1 MTTVTYHPAQT
12 SPAATGWKEYEKIIF
27 RVFFI
32 FFLLQVIPL
41 DWKFYR
47 DLFAINW
54 LHLQYGDIFH
64 IAHYLPRFF
73 GSVPHFTDGAVFLL
87 IAVIGSGERTY
98 LDRKNQYATNYDA
111 LYYWLR
117 VALRYRLAIAL
128 LVYGLIK
135 FFPLQSPYPSL
146 SNLNTPYGDF
156 TEWKLFSL
164 SLGIVP
170 GYESFLGLVE
180 ILAAV
185 LLLNRKTASI
195 GAFIVL
201 LFTGNVFMSNLAY
214 GGGEAVYSFF
224 LITLALF
231 IFAYDLPRLVN
242 LLALGKP
249 TAPHHYKPAFNT
261 PKLRYARL
269 ALKTFVVLFFGVLYG
284 IQARAAVKHDPYQY
298 PQTPG
303 LSGTAGIYNVREF
316 RLNNQTLPYSDI
328 DPIRWQDVVFEKWA
342 TISIRS
348 NRPVIVDST
357 NVDNISE
364 ADKDR
369 TFELEGSAARHYY
382 SYVADTLH
390 HVLTLQNRNK
400 HHQEE
405 QWVLHYDRP
414 NDSTLV
420 LSGANQQHDSVYV
433 ILDRINKKYLLE
445 EVRKKGR
452 SRSIKL

>member
-1 MTTVTYHPAQT
+1 MTTATYNPAHT
-12 SPAATGWKEYEKIIF
+12 PAATAGWKEYEKIIF
-27 RVFFI
+27 RVCCI
-32 FFLLQVIPL
+32 YFLLQVIPL

-47 DLFAINW
+47 DLFSINW

-73 GSVPHFTDGAVFLL
+73 GGVPHFTDGIFFLL
-87 IAVIGSGERTY
+87 VAVIGSAVWTY
-98 LDRKNQYATNYDA
+98 LDRKNQYTVSYDA

-117 VALRYRLAIAL
+117 VLLRYRLAIAL

-170 GYESFLGLVE
+170 GYEAFLGLVE

-185 LLLNRKTASI
+185 LLLYRKTASV

-214 GGGEAVYSFF
+214 GGGEAVYSFY
-224 LITLALF
+224 LVTLALF
-231 IFAYDLPRLVN
+231 LFAYDLPRLVN
-242 LLALGKP
+242 LLALGRP
-249 TAPHHYKPAFNT
+249 TAPHHYKPSFDT
-261 PKLRYARL
+261 PKLRYTRL
-269 ALKTFVVLFFGVLYG
+269 GLKTFVILFFGVLYG
-284 IQARAAVKHDPYQY
+284 IQTSAAATYQY
-298 PQTPG
+298 PTTPG
-303 LSGTAGIYNVREF
+303 LGNASGLYNVREF

-328 DPIRWQDVVFEKWA
+328 DPVRWQDVVFEKWA
-342 TISIRS
+342 TLSIRS
-348 NRPVIVDST
+348 NRAVTVDST
-357 NVDNISE
+357 NVDNIYA

-382 SYVADTLH
+382 NYVADTVH
-390 HVLTLQNRNK
+390 QVLTLQNRNK

-405 QWVLHYDRP
+405 QWILHYNRP
-414 NDSTLV
+414 NDSTLI

-433 ILDRINKKYLLE
+433 VLDRINKKYLLE
-445 EVRKKGR
+445 EVRKSGR
-452 SRSIKL
+452 GRSIKL

>member
-1 MTTVTYHPAQT
+1 MTTATYNPAHT
-12 SPAATGWKEYEKIIF
+12 PPAATGWKEYEKIIL

-32 FFLLQVIPL
+32 YFLLQLIPL

-73 GSVPHFTDGAVFLL
+73 GSVPQFTDGFIFLL
-87 IAVIGSGERTY
+87 IAIIGSGVWTY
-98 LDRKNQYATNYDA
+98 LDRRNHYNVSYDA

-117 VALRYRLAIAL
+117 VLLRYRLAIAL

-170 GYESFLGLVE
+170 GYETFLGLVE
-180 ILAAV
+180 ILAAA
-185 LLLNRKTASI
+185 LLLYRKTASV

-214 GGGEAVYSFF
+214 GGGEAVYSFY
-224 LITLALF
+224 LVTLALF
-231 IFAYDLPRLVN
+231 LFAYDLPRLVN
-242 LLALGKP
+242 LLALGRP
-249 TAPHHYKPAFNT
+249 TAPPHYKPAFDT
-261 PKLRYARL
+261 PRLRYTRL
-269 ALKTFVVLFFGVLYG
+269 ALKTFVILFFGVLYG
-284 IQARAAVKHDPYQY
+284 AQAGAAATYQY
-298 PQTPG
+298 PTTPG
-303 LSGTAGIYNVREF
+303 LSNTSGLYNVREF
-316 RLNNQTLPYSDI
+316 RLNNQTLPYSDT
-328 DPIRWQDVVFEKWA
+328 DAVRWQDVVFEKWA

-348 NRPVIVDST
+348 NRPVTVDST
-357 NVDNISE
+357 NVDNIYA

-382 SYVADTLH
+382 NYTADTAQQI
-390 HVLTLQNRNK
+390 LTLHNRNK

-405 QWVLHYDRP
+405 QWVLHYNRP
-414 NDSTLV
+414 NDSTLI

-433 ILDRINKKYLLE
+433 VLDRINKKYLLE
-445 EVRKKGR
+445 EVRKNGR
-452 SRSIKL
+452 GRSIKL